1 MLSSVENPRFFYA
14 DVIWGETY
22 ANLFTNFALA
32 SRLSPGNLPAMRN
45 NAISKSVIVT
55 TKEDRARIVK
65 NSVFKKLEKTMDIV
79 FLPLL
84 VTTQAKYDQMSTGHR
99 QAIEYVNGE
108 GYCLFLTPDA
118 IIADGGI
125 PRLYEH
131 ACAGLRIVAACG
143 PNVNERSFLDD
154 LSLDPNVDTG
164 KILTLSSRELVKLI
178 RRHLHPILSQQR
190 VSSSDYP
197 VQPGGCLW
205 DGPADDG
212 FLIRVLNM
220 HPVLFDAKLA
230 TPDVDLFNATLDWW
244 IIPRALRDLNSY
256 YVITDS
262 DEFCAC
268 TLVPESRTP
277 PLSGRKFEPTVLAT
291 YLVEANCPY
300 LNRNNLL
307 YGVKFH
313 TADLTEAWERL
324 EKESYEAILEVID
337 PTKLLKPFFM
347 AGASQLSRSME
358 ESAGVL
364 ARIRSRMGRLL
375 KAGQRI
381 SKLSDF

>member
-1 MLSSVENPRFFYA
+1 MLTSVENPRFFYV

-22 ANLFTNFALA
+22 ANLFANFALA
-32 SRLSPGNLPAMRN
+32 SRLSSGNLPAMRN
-45 NAISKSVIVT
+45 NAVSKSVIVT
-55 TKEDRARIVK
+55 TEEDRARIEK
-65 NSVFKKLEKTMDIV
+65 NSLFHRLKRLMDVV
-79 FLPLL
+79 FLPLRM
-84 VTTQAKYDQMSTGHR
+84 TTQAKYDQMSIGHR
-99 QAIEYVNGE
+99 QGIEYVNGG

-131 ACAGLRIVAACG
+131 ACAGRRIVAACG

-154 LSLDPNVDTG
+154 LSLEPSVDAG

-178 RRHLHPILSQQR
+178 KRHLHPILSQQR

-244 IIPRALRDLNSY
+244 IIPRALRDVNSY
-256 YVITDS
+256 YAITDS

-268 TLVPESRTP
+268 TLVPENRTP
-277 PLSGRKFEPTVLAT
+277 PLSGRKFEPKVLAT
-291 YLVEANCPY
+291 YLVELGCPY

-313 TADLTEAWERL
+313 TGDLNEPWQRL
-324 EKESYEAILEVID
+324 EKESYETILEIID
-337 PTKLLKPFFM
+337 PAKLLKPLIVS
-347 AGASQLSRSME
+347 AAAKRSRSME
-358 ESAGVL
+358 EHPGIL
-364 ARIRSRMGRLL
+364 DRIGARISRLIWG
-375 KAGQRI
+375 AH
-381 SKLSDF
+381 